1 MSSSSASGSASGT
14 VAPRTPILDG
24 EGPIS
29 EGVTL
34 FEPCDISRITSVE
47 AENATMKLRMDNL
60 VRFVEEQNRW
70 LQRQSELLTS
80 QRQLLEAM
88 AGEGDAMRDRIRV
101 LEDRVSLLVF
111 AQPNVGGPPSPAPEE
126 DDDDSAPASPQ
137 MAHHL
142 TTAEID
148 EILQGRR

>member
-34 FEPCDISRITSVE
+34 FEPCDISRITAVE

-60 VRFVEEQNRW
+60 TLLVQEQAEW
-70 LQRQSELLTS
+70 LRRQSLLLTS
-80 QRQLLEAM
+80 QRQLLEAL
-88 AGEGDAMRDRIRV
+88 AGEGDSMRGRIRM
-101 LEDRVSLLVF
+101 LEDRLTL
-111 AQPNVGGPPSPAPEE
+111 AEDIWDPSPAPEE
-126 DDDDSAPASPQ
+126 DDDDIAP
-137 MAHHL
+137 
-142 TTAEID
+142 
-148 EILQGRR
+148 